1 MDGQLRL
8 PLEIWGLVV
17 ELLPKEDQKTCLFA
31 SRVLGNVARAR
42 LFSHVTILFGL
53 WRPFG
58 AEHKDDAAAAA
69 YLNEIDQLSTSSWEI
84 MRYIRRDAEFAK
96 LIKKLSVR
104 AHVPAG
110 TGTYERHCLIE
121 TLESLPSLTSFVYH
135 GMFPLLQPETI
146 DALANT
152 CGSVLTEFR
161 APVLG
166 GRNWLG
172 PAFFAKFTKLEK
184 LVLVKEPYEDTP
196 ARGDNWAAR
205 ACIEKVAEMR
215 KLRSLHVG
223 GEAIWALP
231 VRPFAYLRELVIQ
244 EPENLG
250 AIGLVLRHCSP
261 QLQSL
266 SLVLDNLWVEKY
278 LNAAFDSDP
287 KALPNLRS
295 FKLVM
300 HGDSF
305 NRYPSDVSDFLTN
318 KKHLRRLDVDLN
330 MDPADAGVY
339 PQFFELLPEL
349 PELEVLGVSLSGY
362 EFTSE
367 KLKRLDGKLPLGLTA
382 LLIHFDFEIND
393 VSAREWMDVFRKRE
407 SLRYLHILDNHRTL
421 DLKQQLLEDH
431 PAPLELVGYGPHLRW
446 IERDPET
453 GLPAYSPRW
462 SDAKVRFREVEDF
475 GCEDWEW
482 LLRYHDWGELN
493 SLYPG
498 LPREA
503 DALA

>member
-1 MDGQLRL
+1 M
-8 PLEIWGLVV
+8 
-17 ELLPKEDQKTCLFA
+17 
-31 SRVLGNVARAR
+31 
-42 LFSHVTILFGL
+42 
-53 WRPFG
+53 
-58 AEHKDDAAAAA
+58 
-69 YLNEIDQLSTSSWEI
+69 
-84 MRYIRRDAEFAK
+84 
-96 LIKKLSVR
+96 
-104 AHVPAG
+104 
-110 TGTYERHCLIE
+110 
-121 TLESLPSLTSFVYH
+121 
-135 GMFPLLQPETI
+135 
-146 DALANT
+146 
-152 CGSVLTEFR
+152 
-161 APVLG
+161 G

-184 LVLVKEPYEDTP
+184 LVLVKEPYEDNP

-244 EPENLG
+244 EPENMG

-330 MDPADAGVY
+330 MDSADAGVY

-382 LLIHFDFEIND
+382 LLIHFEFEIND
-393 VSAREWMDVFRKRE
+393 VSAREWMDVVGFFLLSDSITLLKPSHSSGNASFCGTCTSWTTIGHSTSSSSCSRTI
-407 SLRYLHILDNHRTL
+407 LRRSSWEGTALICAGSSVTPRPVCLRTRRGGRTRRSGSA
-421 DLKQQLLEDH
+421 KSKTSG
-431 PAPLELVGYGPHLRW
+431 AR
-446 IERDPET
+446 T
-453 GLPAYSPRW
+453 GS
-462 SDAKVRFREVEDF
+462 
-475 GCEDWEW
+475 GC
-482 LLRYHDWGELN
+482 
-493 SLYPG
+493 
-498 LPREA
+498 
-503 DALA
+503 